1 MATLDRGGIAVNAH
15 LFLRRVGL
23 MVRREIE
30 RLNRHYDFADP
41 DLCGACGIA
50 SWTLHKILGHLSI
63 QNEIVMG
70 HVDGDEDADHV
81 WLEVPSILAEPA
93 ILDVTATQFGIT
105 PLVVLAP
112 LSDPLTRRFA
122 PRLRGKAVLKDFR
135 EWGSESPWWYK
146 KDLEKIVHKTLLAV
160 SEAA

>member
-1 MATLDRGGIAVNAH
+1 
-15 LFLRRVGL
+15 
-23 MVRREIE
+23 
-30 RLNRHYDFADP
+30 
-41 DLCGACGIA
+41 
-50 SWTLHKILGHLSI
+50 
-63 QNEIVMG
+63 MG

-135 EWGSESPWWYK
+135 EWGSESPWFYK
-146 KDLEKIVHKTLLAV
+146 KDLEKIVQKTLLAV